1 MAAFIDKYS
10 YLPQTVDIGS
20 DIYFLG
26 PDIYFSEP
34 AKSINL
40 GFKGRKQFLDT
51 FGTNS
56 NSERLLRKYM
66 NLSVKGKNK
75 LVFDP
80 PEDKAALL
88 KILKERA
95 SKLKSSKEFTSSTL
109 KNQIFVKSYDNIIK
123 IIQQLEGSNTNI
135 KVDDA
140 ACATAKK
147 QVKDIEEDHKF
158 QIILEMAWYL
168 LHPDKVPAEVGCEW
182 AKMIEKLDKLRLGDI
197 VTEIRDTQTNSKIPP
212 NKDAFNYFKKINLQ
226 TVAKS
231 ATIKNALEQAKKF
244 ATEIQDES
252 AIDKVKNRLRLLLN
266 ILEMKKY
273 LANNLQVDEDR
284 MKIISSDESNT
295 IKRSMITN
303 PMKGGSGANALN
315 KPLAIA
321 MKPLFDY
328 FKVVYDPIYT
338 FLERSITTYRNDNKN
353 KIIIPQ
359 LTTLLHI
366 CNNLS
371 SSDKDIYG
379 VYRITNVD
387 PELLNFINN
396 MIKATDKHVTT
407 FGPNNETKNTFN
419 KQLFK
424 LPKVRLSSL
433 SNKTFAPALNNSIY
447 KDPDTLPYIQF
458 FTMGTNINLMAK
470 SIVEETNNAV
480 KDFYKEGNIYMA
492 CAESK
497 NMAERIPVNVH
508 DIDYTK
514 VDISDNTIKIDNIPE
529 NYFNKNKKTLSDIY
543 LGGLLNI
550 KPYVVYNDAELALSI
565 FIAFKELMPQVE

>member
-1 MAAFIDKYS
+1 MTAFIDPYS
-10 YLPQTVDIGS
+10 YLPQTVDIGG

-26 PDIYFSEP
+26 PE
-34 AKSINL
+34 KSIDL
-40 GFKGRKQFLDT
+40 AFKSRKQFLDT
-51 FGTNS
+51 FGS
-56 NSERLLRKYM
+56 KSEYLLRKYM
-66 NLSVKGKNK
+66 YYSVKGKNK
-75 LVFDP
+75 LVFDS
-80 PEDKAALL
+80 PEDKPALL
-88 KILKERA
+88 KILKDRA
-95 SKLKSSKEFTSSTL
+95 NKLKSSTEFTSSTL

-123 IIQQLEGSNTNI
+123 IIQQLEGSGTTNI
-135 KVDDA
+135 KVDDV

-158 QIILEMAWYL
+158 QMILEMAWYL

-197 VTEIRDTQTNSKIPP
+197 VTEIRDAQTKSGIPP

-231 ATIKNALEQAKKF
+231 VTIENALEQAKKF

-273 LANNLQVDEDR
+273 LANDLVIDEDR
-284 MKIISSDESNT
+284 MKIISSNEQSNT

-303 PMKGGSGANALN
+303 PMKGGALTLN
-315 KPLAIA
+315 KPLGIA

-338 FLERSITTYRNDNKN
+338 FLEESIKEYRGTNKN

-366 CNNLS
+366 CNNLNS
-371 SSDKDIYG
+371 SSGDIYG
-379 VYRITNVD
+379 VYRITMVD
-387 PELLNFINN
+387 PELLQFINS
-396 MIKATDKHVTT
+396 MINETSKHVST
-407 FGPNNETKNTFN
+407 FTNDKTKNTFN

-433 SNKTFAPALNNSIY
+433 PNKTFAPALDNSTY
-447 KDPDTLPYIQF
+447 RDPDTLPYIQF
-458 FTMGTNINLMAK
+458 FTMGTNINLITK
-470 SIVEETNNAV
+470 SILIEDTNNAV
-480 KDFYKEGNIYMA
+480 KDFYKEGNIYMV
-492 CAESK
+492 CTNSK
-497 NMAERIPVNVH
+497 NVTERLPINVY
-508 DIDYTK
+508 DIDYSK
-514 VDISDNTIKIDNIPE
+514 VDININTNKIDNLPE
-529 NYFNKNKKTLSDIY
+529 NYFNKNKDALSDIY
-543 LGGLLNI
+543 LEKLLDI

-565 FIAFKELMPQVE
+565 FIAFKELMPQ

>member
-1 MAAFIDKYS
+1 MAVFKDPCS
-10 YLPQTVDIGS
+10 NLPQTVDIGG

-26 PDIYFSEP
+26 PERSMNLAF
-34 AKSINL
+34 KS
-40 GFKGRKQFLDT
+40 RKQFLDT
-51 FGTNS
+51 FGS
-56 NSERLLRKYM
+56 KSECLLRKYM
-66 NLSVKGKNK
+66 YYSVKAKNK

-80 PEDKAALL
+80 PEDKPALL
-88 KILKERA
+88 KILKDRA
-95 SKLKSSKEFTSSTL
+95 NKLKSSKEFTSSTL
-109 KNQIFVKSYDNIIK
+109 KNQIFKRSYDNIIE

-135 KVDDA
+135 KVDDV

-147 QVKDIEEDHKF
+147 QVKDISDDHKF
-158 QIILEMAWYL
+158 QMILEMAWYL
-168 LHPDKVPAEVGCEW
+168 LHPDKVPAEVSCDW
-182 AKMIEKLDKLRLGDI
+182 AKMIQKLDTLRLGDI
-197 VTEIRDTQTNSKIPP
+197 VAEIREAQQQSTIEPSNE
-212 NKDAFNYFKKINLQ
+212 AFNYFKKINLQ

-231 ATIKNALEQAKKF
+231 ETIENALAQAKKF

-252 AIDKVKNRLRLLLN
+252 AIEKLKNRLKLLLD

-273 LANNLQVDEDR
+273 LTNDLPVDEDR
-284 MKIISSDESNT
+284 MKIISTDVQRNT

-303 PMKGGSGANALN
+303 PMKGGA
-315 KPLAIA
+315 LAIPLGKA

-338 FLERSITTYRNDNKN
+338 FLERSITEYRSNNKN

-371 SSDKDIYG
+371 SSSGDIYG
-379 VYRITNVD
+379 VYRITNID
-387 PELLNFINN
+387 PELLQFINT
-396 MIKATDKHVTT
+396 MINETSKHVTT
-407 FGPNNETKNTFN
+407 ITNDNARNIFN

-433 SNKTFAPALNNSIY
+433 PNKSFAPAISNSIY
-447 KDPDTLPYIQF
+447 KDPDSLPYIQF

-470 SIVEETNNAV
+470 STLKEETNSAV
-480 KDFYKEGNIYMA
+480 KDFYKEGNIYIA

-497 NMAERIPVNVH
+497 TMAERIPINVY
-508 DIDYTK
+508 DIDYNM
-514 VDISDNTIKIDNIPE
+514 VDVSKDKIEINNLPE
-529 NYFNKNKKTLSDIY
+529 NYFNKNKDALSDIY
-543 LGGLLNI
+543 LEGLLDI

-565 FIAFKELMPQVE
+565 FIAFKELMPQ

>member
-1 MAAFIDKYS
+1 MTAFIDPYS
-10 YLPQTVDIGS
+10 YLPQTVDIGG

-26 PDIYFSEP
+26 PE
-34 AKSINL
+34 KSIDL
-40 GFKGRKQFLDT
+40 GFKSRKQFLDT
-51 FGTNS
+51 FGS
-56 NSERLLRKYM
+56 KSEYLLRKYM
-66 NLSVKGKNK
+66 NYSVKGKNK
-75 LVFDP
+75 LVFDS
-80 PEDKAALL
+80 PEDKPALL
-88 KILKERA
+88 KILKDRA
-95 SKLKSSKEFTSSTL
+95 NKLKSSTEFTSSTL

-123 IIQQLEGSNTNI
+123 IIQQLEGSGTTNI
-135 KVDDA
+135 KVDDV

-158 QIILEMAWYL
+158 QMILEMAWYL

-197 VTEIRDTQTNSKIPP
+197 VTEIRDAQTKSGIPP

-231 ATIKNALEQAKKF
+231 VTIENALEQAKKF

-273 LANNLQVDEDR
+273 LANDLVIDEDR
-284 MKIISSDESNT
+284 MKIISSNEQSNT

-303 PMKGGSGANALN
+303 PMKGGALTLN
-315 KPLAIA
+315 KPLGIA

-338 FLERSITTYRNDNKN
+338 FLEESIKEYRGTNKN

-366 CNNLS
+366 CNNLNS
-371 SSDKDIYG
+371 SSGDIYG
-379 VYRITNVD
+379 VYRITMVD
-387 PELLNFINN
+387 PELLQFINS
-396 MIKATDKHVTT
+396 MINETSKHVST
-407 FGPNNETKNTFN
+407 FTNDKTKNTFN

-433 SNKTFAPALNNSIY
+433 PNKTLAPALDNSAY
-447 KDPDTLPYIQF
+447 RDPDTLPYIQF

-470 SIVEETNNAV
+470 SILIENTNNAV
-480 KDFYKEGNIYMA
+480 KDFYKEGNIYMV
-492 CAESK
+492 CTNSK
-497 NMAERIPVNVH
+497 NISEQLPINVY
-508 DIDYTK
+508 DIDYSK
-514 VDISDNTIKIDNIPE
+514 VDISKNTSKIENLPE
-529 NYFNKNKKTLSDIY
+529 NYFNKNKDALSDIY
-543 LGGLLNI
+543 LEKLLDI

-565 FIAFKELMPQVE
+565 FIAFKELMPQ